1 MADYTF
7 AFTPST
13 PNNRQELLRRIR
25 QFNRDELLWLSLEGR
40 RRLRRKLLK
49 RSHQQHR
56 ALDMAE
62 YARTKPLEDCVG
74 RNRTN

>member
-7 AFTPST
+7 AFTPSA
-13 PNNRQELLRRIR
+13 PNNRQELLRLIR
-25 QFNRDELLWLSLEGR
+25 QFNRDELLWFSLEGR

-49 RSHQQHR
+49 RSHQQHH
-56 ALDMAE
+56 ALNMAE
-62 YARTKPLEDCVG
+62 YANAKPPEDCVG